1 MSSREFLF
9 FEDRSESVS
18 TARERTEAT
27 DKSGGRDALTTE
39 SVETRSERSE
49 RRLSYSSYY
58 FHHHGVSG
66 GGGTIPILP
75 SWWER
80 VLGGWSG

>member
-1 MSSREFLF
+1 MRSREFLF

-18 TARERTEAT
+18 TARERTEST
-27 DKSGGRDALTTE
+27 ERFGERDVLSEE

-49 RRLSYSSYY
+49 RRLYY
-58 FHHHGVSG
+58 YYYYIHHHGGRG
-66 GGGTIPILP
+66 GGGTISIPP

-80 VLGGWSG
+80 VLGEWSG